1 MNWKNT
7 AENILILL
15 LGILAGV
22 VIGYKVSVTTA
33 EVMLENQKEL
43 IYEAINKNTT
53 AINNTVTNEFKKI
66 KSRKSEPINIVI
78 KPESNNAIQSNEAS
92 DTLSEVIPKEKRKG
106 FFGRLFGKKKNK
118 TGKN

>member
-7 AENILILL
+7 AENTLILL
-15 LGILAGV
+15 LGILAGTV
-22 VIGYKVSVTTA
+22 LGFKVSVTTA

-66 KSRKSEPINIVI
+66 KSRKSEPINII
-78 KPESNNAIQSNEAS
+78 IEPNSENAIQSNMLL
-92 DTLSEVIPKEKRKG
+92 DTISSGQPKRERKG
-106 FFGRLFGKKKNK
+106 FFGRLFSKDNYKN
-118 TGKN
+118 